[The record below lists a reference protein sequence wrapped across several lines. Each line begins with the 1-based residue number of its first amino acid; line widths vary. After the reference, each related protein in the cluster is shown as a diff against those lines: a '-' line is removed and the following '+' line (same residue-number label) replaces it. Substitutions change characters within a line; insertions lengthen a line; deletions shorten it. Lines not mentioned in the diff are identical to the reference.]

1 MPEDT
6 PAYYSAAEAREF
18 AGLLARGAFR
28 VLRGK
33 STARVDERIDRL
45 KERAA
50 ERCQAERDAVEA
62 ERRRKVAEKAQA
74 RAKRIVR

>member
-18 AGLLARGAFR
+18 AGLLLRGSVR

-33 STARVDERIDRL
+33 DTKRVDERIDRL
-45 KERAA
+45 KQRAA

-62 ERRRKVAEKAQA
+62 EAHSLPLPGVEREIA
-74 RAKRIVR
+74 VRWG

>member
-18 AGLLARGAFR
+18 AGLLLRGSVR

-33 STARVDERIDRL
+33 DTKRVDERIDRL
-45 KERAA
+45 KQRAA
-50 ERCQAERDAVEA
+50 ERCQAEREAVEA
-62 ERRRKVAEKAQA
+62 ERRRQVQEKAQQRA
-74 RAKRIVR
+74 RRVVR